1 MSDIIK
7 SYDKWNNIKKNISLK
22 EQYLTFKVREIYWVK
37 LGQNVGFETDGKGEE
52 FLRPVLVFR
61 KFGKNKFLG
70 IPLTTAKKDDMF
82 HFEFTIKQNKKKNY
96 ANLSQIKLVDIKRIK
111 SKLGKI
117 DVDDFNS
124 MKIQMKRLYGL
135 E

>member
-61 KFGKNKFLG
+61 KFGKNTFLG
-70 IPLTTAKKDDMF
+70 IPLTTAQKDDMF
-82 HFEFTIKQNKKKNY
+82 HFEFIIKQNEKKNY

-124 MKIQMKRLYGL
+124 MKIQMKKLYGL

>member
-61 KFGKNKFLG
+61 KFGKNTFLG